1 MTQINLLVKKKQI
14 HKQNRLVVAGVRG
27 LDWESGISRCKL
39 LYIEWINYKVLLCS
53 AGNYM
58 KDPAI
63 SHIGKQKQKV
73 PLYKL

>member
-1 MTQINLLVKKKQI
+1 MTQINLPVKKKQI
-14 HKQNRLVVAGVRG
+14 HKQNRLVVAGVRE
-27 LDWESGISRCKL
+27 LDWESRISRRKL

-53 AGNYM
+53 PGKYM
-58 KDPAI
+58 KDSAI